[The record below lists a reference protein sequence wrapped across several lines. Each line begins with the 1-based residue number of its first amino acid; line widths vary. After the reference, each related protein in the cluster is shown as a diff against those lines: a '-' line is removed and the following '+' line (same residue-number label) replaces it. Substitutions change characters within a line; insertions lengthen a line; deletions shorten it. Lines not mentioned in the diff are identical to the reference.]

1 MCVCVCACACAFTA
15 TLLLPLMNHA
25 VKAPNR
31 VDFVFTYACVHG
43 PGGRKGNKSMSLEAF
58 AFASKGIAHETGR
71 PHEEVME
78 CLMRAEP
85 LLNAADMPG
94 IPVSARLQHDRAA
107 RAIGEDMWHAERV
120 NQSPLVQGGVLAT
133 YASYLSQRDAQQAQ
147 QSKLAHHGPP
157 PRSPRV
163 HSTPEWAA
171 YSSPDRRRIA
181 RRLAWPAQQ
190 AGGLDLPLQT
200 PPLTPG

>member
-1 MCVCVCACACAFTA
+1 M
-15 TLLLPLMNHA
+15 
-25 VKAPNR
+25 
-31 VDFVFTYACVHG
+31 HG
-43 PGGRKGNKSMSLEAF
+43 PGGKKGNKSMSLEAL

-71 PHEEVME
+71 PHEEVLE
-78 CLMRAEP
+78 SLARSEP
-85 LLNAADMPG
+85 LLNAAEMPG
-94 IPVSARLQHDRAA
+94 VPVSVRLQMDLAA
-107 RAIGEDMWHAERV
+107 RAIGEDMWHADRV

-133 YASYLSQRDAQQAQ
+133 YASYLSQRDAEQAQ

-157 PRSPRV
+157 SRTPRV
-163 HSTPEWAA
+163 ISTPDWAA

-190 AGGLDLPLQT
+190 AGGIEGALQA